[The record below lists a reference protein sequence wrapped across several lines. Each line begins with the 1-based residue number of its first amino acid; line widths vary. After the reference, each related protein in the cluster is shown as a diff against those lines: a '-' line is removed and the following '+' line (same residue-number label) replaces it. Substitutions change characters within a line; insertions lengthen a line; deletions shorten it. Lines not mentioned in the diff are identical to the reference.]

1 MKHPVYSST
10 GVLLY
15 AALVLSGL
23 CRAADHPPPKI
34 FEHAAKDTLTVV
46 PMNHGD
52 QLRFTLRNG
61 EVRTFELRG
70 TSARLV
76 ERVESG
82 LVYSFDCQLLANGQ
96 PLTLRRFVCS
106 QETFY
111 EPWIVNGVRIWFSSS
126 AAIFKLVPIR
136 YPEDHD
142 PMAADAVLCI
152 QDATLPICPQPMKP
166 WFPIKE
172 RFIDVGTCYNGD
184 DPWLG
189 PYLGKACHMGMDIN
203 MPKGTA
209 LHAPI
214 DFQDQWI
221 FSADHR
227 WRGVRRWP
235 NGDIWALQSHHVD
248 KLLIKE
254 REPLKAGVHY
264 AEAAG
269 KGIGSHQHSHFEF
282 RTGEGVLNRGQLGG
296 TEIDPWILFWQIFET
311 DKAAHNELQAVMEP
325 VGPATTG
332 RPVQFSVDK
341 SKAGASKLRYT
352 WSFADGCASHA
363 AAPEHTFTAAGVY
376 PVTLVLEDGDKRA
389 ARTQHIS
396 VSGASEPAPTL
407 RLQAPDEITFR
418 MRPPE
423 TVDVYGWPV
432 KEVPH
437 TLKFSTLPADSK
449 PRAKEVLI
457 RNAGSGLLPANI
469 STKVTYQE
477 KQSEWLKVERHG
489 SGNEQHLSIAV
500 DPAHLEIGRYV
511 AVVSVRC
518 PNVVNGE
525 QSFRVE
531 VNVRPSPASD
541 EVIVDDRD
549 PGFFATPGAWVG
561 HQHLHCRKKGF
572 QKRYLTNGERTDEH
586 ALVRYTPDLAAGK
599 YEVLFHPQ
607 TPVVESSFLVRIGD
621 AAGEHKFRFS
631 PRDSKTFSLGKFV
644 FSEGTDGF
652 VEILAKDSTGLV
664 VADALIFKRLTA
676 E

>member
-1 MKHPVYSST
+1 
-10 GVLLY
+10 
-15 AALVLSGL
+15 
-23 CRAADHPPPKI
+23 
-34 FEHAAKDTLTVV
+34 
-46 PMNHGD
+46 MNHGD
-52 QLRFTLRNG
+52 KLRFSLRSG
-61 EVRTFELRG
+61 ELRTFELRN

-82 LVYSFDCQLLANGQ
+82 LVYSFDCQLVADGQ

-142 PMAADAVLCI
+142 PMAADAVLCL

-203 MPKGTA
+203 MPKGTP
-209 LHAPI
+209 LYAPI

-248 KLLIKE
+248 KLLVKQ
-254 REPLKAGVHY
+254 REPLQAGVHY

-311 DKAAHNELQAVMEP
+311 DKATHHELQAVMEP

-332 RPVQFSVDK
+332 RPVQFS
-341 SKAGASKLRYT
+341 ASKSPAGRASAALRYA
-352 WSFADGCASHA
+352 WSFGDGDASYE
-363 AAPEHTFTAAGVY
+363 AAPKHTFTAPGIY
-376 PVTLVLEDGDKRA
+376 PVTLVVEDGDKRA
-389 ARTQHIS
+389 TRTQHIS
-396 VSGASEPAPTL
+396 VNGRAEAVPTL
-407 RLQAPDEITFR
+407 RLEAPDEVTFR
-418 MRPPE
+418 RRPLE
-423 TVDVYGWPV
+423 AADVYGWPV
-432 KEVPH
+432 KEIPH
-437 TLKFSTLPADSK
+437 TLKFAALPAGPKTRGKD
-449 PRAKEVLI
+449 VLI
-457 RNAGSGLLPANI
+457 RNAGAGELPAI
-469 STKVTYQE
+469 SSKVTYLGEQT
-477 KQSEWLKVERHG
+477 EWLTVQRHG
-489 SGNEQHLSIAV
+489 SGNEQRLSVAV
-500 DPAHLEIGRYV
+500 DPARLESGRFV
-511 AVVSVRC
+511 AVVQVNC
-518 PNVVNGE
+518 PHVVNSE

-531 VNVRPSPASD
+531 VHVRPALAAH

-549 PGFFATPGAWVG
+549 AGFFATPGAWVG
-561 HQHLHCRKKGF
+561 HQHLHCRKKGY

-586 ALVRYTPDLAAGK
+586 SLVRFTPDLAAGS

-607 TPVVESSFLVRIGD
+607 TPFVESSFLVRIRD
-621 AAGEHKFRFS
+621 AGGEQQFRFN
-631 PRDSKTFSLGKFV
+631 PRDAKTFSLGKYSFA
-644 FSEGTDGF
+644 EGSDGF
-652 VEILAKDSTGLV
+652 VEVLAKDSTGLV
-664 VADALIFKRLTA
+664 VVDALIFKRLSA